1 MATAMSIPDDLLEAA
16 MNLPADDREEL
27 AAMLLESLADEL
39 APEELGLAPEP
50 TPEDDEAA
58 GRETQPII
66 VRRAATNTG

>member
-16 MNLPADDREEL
+16 LNLSAEDREEL

-39 APEELGLAPEP
+39 APEELGLAEP
-50 TPEDDEAA
+50 VEDDEAA

-66 VRRAATNTG
+66 VRRAATQTG